1 MKPLLDR
8 CQVCFTR
15 CSQKCRECV
24 DGANFKPLGAGVCVK
39 VVVPQF
45 ESNLDLIP
53 DSYVKTVRR

>member
-1 MKPLLDR
+1 
-8 CQVCFTR
+8 
-15 CSQKCRECV
+15 V